1 MSGKPKSRAPSIANL
16 QAHREQAVLTTPC
29 LGTITAWSAEGGVV
43 VDYDGNVHGP
53 LPALSLVALSS
64 EEVEAHIASGTQ
76 VLLTFD
82 RGQSERPIILG
93 VVQPSPTRPTPEED
107 AEPRG
112 TPELRAIV
120 DGEEVVVVEGKE
132 RVELRCGK
140 ASIVL
145 TKAGKV
151 LIQGTYISSRSS
163 GAHRI
168 RGGSVE
174 VN

>member
-1 MSGKPKSRAPSIANL
+1 MSAKSKRPNARVVSISA
-16 QAHREQAVLTTPC
+16 ARPAGPRVETC
-29 LGTITAWSAEGGVV
+29 LGTITSWSSKDGVV
-43 VDYDGNVHGP
+43 VDYAGNLRGP
-53 LPALSLVALSS
+53 RPALSTVPMSKEELDDLVASRRQVVLTLTCDGS
-64 EEVEAHIASGTQ
+64 E
-76 VLLTFD
+76 L
-82 RGQSERPIILG
+82 PIVIG
-93 VVQPSPTRPTPEED
+93 VVQTVPAGRVGGRVRKET
-107 AEPRG
+107 AAAQV
-112 TPELRAIV
+112 RAVV
-120 DGEEVVVVEGKE
+120 DGDEVLLEGNE

-163 GAHRI
+163 GAHRV